1 MKHLKSFV
9 SFTAPMVIMLI
20 TFCIYLL
27 INKVVVNYKQNI
39 TNDYSIIVV
48 SNTPFSKINNIADI
62 KIKNIKILERKDII
76 KDIKGKL
83 SESSLKLLN
92 EKLPYFYQIYLEE
105 FPTTYKLD
113 QIKEELS
120 NISNVKRVETFSNNH
135 NKIYSLLLLIQ
146 NIIMV
151 LFILMLML
159 SFLLISKQIK
169 IWFFEQSER
178 ISIIQFHG
186 GSLLYSSKPIIKV
199 MAFSTLFSIVFIG
212 LISYITFI
220 NINLLVKP
228 EIVTLIP
235 KLNDM
240 QFDILKVILL
250 AFIIPLI
257 TFFGLS
263 VQHKIK

>member
-1 MKHLKSFV
+1 MKPLKSFF

-48 SNTPFSKINNIADI
+48 SNTPFTKIDYIAEI
-62 KIKNIKILERKDII
+62 KIKDIKILERKNII

-113 QIKEELS
+113 EIKKEL
-120 NISNVKRVETFSNNH
+120 IAIKNVKRVETFSNNH

-151 LFILMLML
+151 IFILILLL

-178 ISIIQFHG
+178 ISIIQLHG
-186 GSLLYSSKPIIKV
+186 GSLMYSSKPIIKV
-199 MAFSTLFSIVFIG
+199 MVLSTLFSIFFITI
-212 LISYITFI
+212 LAYITFT
-220 NINLLVKP
+220 NIDLFVKP
-228 EIVTLIP
+228 EIVSLIP
-235 KLNDM
+235 KIDDM
-240 QFDILKVILL
+240 QFDVIKVVLL
-250 AFIIPLI
+250 AFIIPLV
-257 TFFGLS
+257 TFLGLS
-263 VQHKIK
+263 IQHKMK